1 MRVCGCELSRVQHQ
15 LLALAAVAAGRR
27 PLTTGR
33 HAVPTHN
40 RPALGFRDRT
50 TDALRG
56 SARGLR
62 QSQIEPVARRRTPA
76 AQGPCR
82 LRPVAQRARR
92 ARNYKSPRA
101 CCANEQRTD
110 SRRQISLSSGSAGS
124 GRANCITG
132 SDTRALPLDLRWP
145 SCFVPSRFST
155 SVSLSNLGCLW
166 SCGRVVAGRHTTQ
179 GPAQGVQLYQHIKLA
194 RPTN

>member
-1 MRVCGCELSRVQHQ
+1 MGSQPSPHLMRVCGCELSRVQHQ

-110 SRRQISLSSGSAGS
+110 SRRQISLVRFSTWQAHGSAGS

-132 SDTRALPLDLRWP
+132 SDTRALPLNLRWP
-145 SCFVPSRFST
+145 SYLIPSRFSASGIT
-155 SVSLSNLGCLW
+155 FKSRVLVELW
-166 SCGRVVAGRHTTQ
+166 CV
-179 GPAQGVQLYQHIKLA
+179 PAHCA
-194 RPTN
+194 